1 MQCQQETERGREVE
15 NQTVVE
21 TARKHTSTNAIQQGA
36 LPWQLS
42 EMANR
47 QREEHK
53 RKCLHKG
60 PHTGRGTA
68 RDLCCGLN

>member
-21 TARKHTSTNAIQQGA
+21 TARKHTSTNAIQRGM
-36 LPWQLS
+36 LPWKLS
-42 EMANR
+42 GMANC

-53 RKCLHKG
+53 RKYLHKG
-60 PHTGRGTA
+60 PQSGISVVGEISSSV
-68 RDLCCGLN
+68 C